1 MPPGFDQRSK
11 ELLYRMGEILFKQQ
25 QLQFEI
31 MDLTYAFQP
40 TFENSEPFTSETTE
54 EQEQIYQHF
63 CVVLDQLINF
73 MRSNSVMSNDDN
85 NDDND
90 PQRGRTNDDDYNDG
104 NLYIEGWDPPRESS
118 DRTDG

>member
-11 ELLYRMGEILFKQQ
+11 ELLYCMGEILFKQQ

-40 TFENSEPFTSETTE
+40 TFENSEPFTSKTTE

-63 CVVLDQLINF
+63 CVVLDQLKNF
-73 MRSNSVMSNDDN
+73 MRANSVISNDDD

-104 NLYIEGWDPPRESS
+104 NPYIEGWDPPRESS

>member
-63 CVVLDQLINF
+63 CVVLDQLENF